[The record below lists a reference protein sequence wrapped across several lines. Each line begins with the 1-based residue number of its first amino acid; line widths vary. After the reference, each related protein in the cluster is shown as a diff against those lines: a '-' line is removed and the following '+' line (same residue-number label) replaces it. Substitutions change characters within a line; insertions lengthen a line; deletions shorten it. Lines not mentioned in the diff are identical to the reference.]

1 MYTYF
6 FSTFCRIFLTA
17 VFCIILIEKNV
28 LLHPNIIQKRL
39 CVKKLIFW

>member
-1 MYTYF
+1 MHLDV
-6 FSTFCRIFLTA
+6 FSTFCRIFSTA
-17 VFCIILIEKNV
+17 VFCIKFIEKNV